1 MFYILILLIVIFDQL
16 IKVVIQSNFV
26 PGQSIPVINNIFHLT
41 YVRNIGAGFGILA
54 GRRSFFIILTVLIL
68 ISLMIYRYK
77 MSSNIYSDI
86 AIALIIGGAIGNLID
101 RVRLRYVVD
110 YLDFRIWP
118 VFNLADSAV
127 SVGAVILMIY
137 IWNQKE
143 DGQGDNTNV

>member
-68 ISLMIYRYK
+68 IFLMIYRYK